1 MENKTEDW
9 RREHWIPLWRRF
21 TQCSLE
27 NKIRW
32 IIIGGIMLIPWLLI
46 ARIFE
51 VYFNEIEW
59 IAYGIR
65 LGLLHFC
72 RWFRMIDWDKG
83 RYIIKENDFNI
94 IFYVMNYGDYKF
106 SIRDKEEIEKALTR
120 TINDAVIMSMGE
132 EILRIIKGI
141 IGRKGEIEIKG
152 SINWYRLYLPL
163 LRGFF
168 GDIEECNN
176 LLNEFSGDPRGQ
188 KGADTDAKFIKYD
201 ELSNA
206 ELDQI
211 GDEFQRYFGN
221 VCNGVRNMGNIQID
235 GDDEHYYVLDEDG
248 QVNGEAYTAERLSSR
263 VITSLFYSMSIEEI
277 GSEYPYP
284 AVKLYDSTGLLFTK
298 EKPGFVLG
306 RGKLRL
312 RRINN
317 ETGLIEGYY
326 YAELL
331 DISCE
336 FIENGIHETPDLSDK
351 VRHNGLI
358 WLSWIAYLTE
368 VTRLKN
374 DPRGDAAR
382 QQRMEERTRICNNIN
397 RIFGDLLTYADNN
410 GYTFDGY
417 VRVELERM
425 VGLIRQ
431 LREWE
436 EMNN

>member
-1 MENKTEDW
+1 M
-9 RREHWIPLWRRF
+9 
-21 TQCSLE
+21 
-27 NKIRW
+27 
-32 IIIGGIMLIPWLLI
+32 I

-221 VCNGVRNMGNIQID
+221 VCN
-235 GDDEHYYVLDEDG
+235 
-248 QVNGEAYTAERLSSR
+248 LS
-263 VITSLFYSMSIEEI
+263 
-277 GSEYPYP
+277 
-284 AVKLYDSTGLLFTK
+284 
-298 EKPGFVLG
+298 
-306 RGKLRL
+306 
-312 RRINN
+312 
-317 ETGLIEGYY
+317 LIH
-326 YAELL
+326 
-331 DISCE
+331 I
-336 FIENGIHETPDLSDK
+336 
-351 VRHNGLI
+351 
-358 WLSWIAYLTE
+358 
-368 VTRLKN
+368 
-374 DPRGDAAR
+374 
-382 QQRMEERTRICNNIN
+382 
-397 RIFGDLLTYADNN
+397 
-410 GYTFDGY
+410 
-417 VRVELERM
+417 
-425 VGLIRQ
+425 
-431 LREWE
+431 
-436 EMNN
+436 